1 MYMPTYTL
9 ISCSTVLRIIHLLFE
24 YSLGIIWKVQKGSR
38 TKFPPRESVCFVPQG
53 DRDVSLL
60 KYINRDIAI
69 TESLNESNN

>member
-1 MYMPTYTL
+1 M
-9 ISCSTVLRIIHLLFE
+9 
-24 YSLGIIWKVQKGSR
+24 SR
-38 TKFPPRESVCFVPQG
+38 TKFRPRESVCFVPQG